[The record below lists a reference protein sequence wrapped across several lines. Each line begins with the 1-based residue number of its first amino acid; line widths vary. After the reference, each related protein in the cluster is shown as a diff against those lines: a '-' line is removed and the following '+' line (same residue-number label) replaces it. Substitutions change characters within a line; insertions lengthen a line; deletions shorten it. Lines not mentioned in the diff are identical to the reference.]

1 MPYEGHFLC
10 GFFTFKDISGPVFAL
25 FRFLFLTLNH
35 RLNSGLPLF
44 LTAQNFD
51 ISEPSWRT
59 VGIR

>member
-1 MPYEGHFLC
+1 MPYEGRFLC

-25 FRFLFLTLNH
+25 FRSLFLTLNH

-51 ISEPSWRT
+51 ISEPS
-59 VGIR
+59 